1 MIKNQQI
8 DLADYEKEIR
18 TIQPENKKEI
28 LYIFVTEQ
36 ILHLMTKMQGCTG
49 TWYLCTGRG
58 KAIFQSR
65 VPSYV
70 NFVFNII

>member
-36 ILHLMTKMQGCTG
+36 ILHLMQGCTG

-65 VPSYV
+65 EGYLATSILFLV
-70 NFVFNII
+70 